1 MRRHNHNPAQPELFD
16 FARDTGAAVI
26 QTRARSLLIDS
37 RPAPAPTG
45 SAHPPAATLGALHA
59 QAIGTH
65 TPTAQAGDKDD
76 TTERPTLATVHDRRP
91 AELRI
96 AALGGA
102 GYLTPDDLADFAQ
115 AERAIF
121 ALMSDGAWHTTEAIT
136 RASGGQG
143 EALRRMRNLRNHPST
158 SGGVVRYAH
167 IECRRAGAK
176 RLSQYRLT
184 WQTQPQRHNAG
195 QGAAHA

>member
-102 GYLTPDDLADFAQ
+102 GYLTPDDLADFAK

-121 ALMSDGAWHTTEAIT
+121 ALMSDGAWHTDAAIIAAT
-136 RASGGQG
+136 GGQRD
-143 EALRRMRNLRNHPST
+143 ALRRMRNLRKAVST

-167 IECRRAGAK
+167 IECRRASEK
-176 RLSQYRLT
+176 RLSLYQLS
-184 WQTQPQRHNAG
+184 WHAQPQRHNAG